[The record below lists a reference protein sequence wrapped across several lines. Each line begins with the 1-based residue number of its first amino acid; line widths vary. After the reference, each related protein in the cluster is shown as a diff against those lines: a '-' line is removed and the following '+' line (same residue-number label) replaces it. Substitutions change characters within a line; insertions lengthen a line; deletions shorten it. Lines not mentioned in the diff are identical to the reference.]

1 MKKNVNKT
9 TLQIQSKIVW
19 LMFLLFCSFSLQ
31 TFAQAKD
38 ADPSVIALNYLKE
51 NAKNWQLSKT
61 DIAEAAVQQVYSTD
75 HNGVTHVWLIQR
87 RDGIEVFNG
96 LVNVNILPSGEVVF
110 AGNRFVSNL
119 TTNSA
124 QPTIS
129 AGDAIAAIA
138 THLGMTAPKN
148 LQPIASPNKMQFTF
162 APSGIAY
169 QDMHAKLRYQP
180 IGNDGTAR
188 LAWDVDMD
196 AVNGNDFWNIRV
208 DALTGAILDKSSWT
222 VHCKFDHSDSEHTVN
237 CRKEST
243 EKALGVPLSITPLFA
258 EKMGE
263 KTQEITPSPMEM
275 PKAAPVT
282 VDNMLMEEGKY
293 RVVPLP
299 LESPSHGAFSLV
311 QNVSD
316 SLSSPFGWHDTTGTV
331 GADLTITRGNNVH
344 SFLDLRNYNRSIGDE
359 PNGGTAL
366 NFDFPYDPQGQSDT
380 QRNVAVTNLFY
391 MNNVLHDISY
401 RYGFDEKAGNFQYN
415 NYDRGGRGR
424 DFVNANAQDAI
435 GLPEPA
441 INNANM
447 ATPVDG
453 ISGRMQMYV
462 WARPATQLLRIT
474 APRAISGLYTTG
486 VALFGKRVTTTP
498 ISANIVQFLDTT
510 AMPQQG
516 CKSSTVDLTGKIAM
530 IDKGGCGFAK
540 KALNAQDSGAVACI
554 ICNTLTTLMPVIN
567 DTFPDIANAVK
578 IPVITLTSADCSKI
592 RGGTSGWQAV
602 ISRSAAENVG
612 ADFIDGDFDN
622 GIIAHEFGHG
632 VSNRLTGG
640 PANSSCLG
648 LGEQMGEGWSDFIGL
663 ILTAKPGDRATKR
676 RGIGTFAQRQDT
688 SGAGIRRY
696 PYSTDRLINPHTYN
710 NIFLSQTSPHPIGEI
725 WASTI
730 WDLYWAMV
738 DKYGWDAN
746 VYNTKSG
753 NGKAIQLVFD
763 GMKMQVCNPGF
774 VDGRN
779 AILAADRANYN
790 GENQCLIWEVF
801 AKRGVGYSANGGRGS
816 SGTDNEEAFDNLP
829 TCVKTIKVSK
839 TMTDTITAGA
849 EFLVTLKV
857 INHKGIGATGVK
869 IVDTIP
875 AGASFVDVVN
885 VVVPSNNRVT
895 TTTTSTTSGGGIFTI
910 QMSDSLKNG
919 DSLTLVYRLR
929 SDAAKQSISQFYE
942 DFEQTSMSFNP
953 TTLTGINNWT
963 RTDSLR
969 RSGTKSIQARGNIL
983 SEQILTLTN
992 TLLVSGKQPVFR
1004 FFHRHET
1011 EGGIDAGVVEIL
1023 SDNDPNWRDASKLM
1037 FKNRTTGLTYLTFPF
1052 ETRTFWGAAPQFRP
1066 TYIDLNDYKGRRIQV
1081 RYRFKSNA
1089 TIASLGWYIDDAMM
1103 MDMENYNA
1111 TARLTTTQGDN
1122 LSFTADDRGTIVEPT
1137 IRTGTKELADFDV
1150 QISPNPT
1157 DNVLNV
1163 NINSTSDKAV
1173 LILRTIQG
1181 QEVLRQNVDGQASW
1195 TPLSMAGFAN
1205 GLYFLSVET
1214 ARGKVVKKVV
1224 KQ

>member
-1 MKKNVNKT
+1 MKKNVTKT
-9 TLQIQSKIVW
+9 LLYSPSTLVW
-19 LMFLLFCSFSLQ
+19 LALFFFCSFTVQ
-31 TFAQAKD
+31 TFAQAKNED
-38 ADPSVIALNYLKE
+38 HSVIALNYLKE

-119 TTNSA
+119 NTNSS

-129 AGDAIAAIA
+129 AADAIAAIA
-138 THLGMTAPKN
+138 THLGMTPPQN
-148 LQPIASPNKMQFTF
+148 LQPTASPDKMRFTF

-180 IGNDGTAR
+180 IGNEGIAR

-196 AVNGNDFWNIRV
+196 AINGNDYWNIRV

-222 VHCKFDHSDSEHTVN
+222 VHCKFDHSDDEHTAN

-243 EKALGVPLSITPLFA
+243 ENALGVPLSITPLFA
-258 EKMGE
+258 Q
-263 KTQEITPSPMEM
+263 KTGKNAKNITQSLIEM
-275 PKAAPVT
+275 PKVAPTT
-282 VDNMLMEEGKY
+282 VDNLLIEEGKY
-293 RVVPLP
+293 RALP
-299 LESPSHGAFSLV
+299 IPFESPIHGGLTLV
-311 QNVSD
+311 QNAPD
-316 SLSSPFGWHDTTGTV
+316 SLPSPFGWHDTTGTV
-331 GADLTITRGNNVH
+331 GADVTITRGNNVH
-344 SFLDLRNYNRSIGDE
+344 SFLDLRNYNRSVGGE
-359 PNGGTAL
+359 PDGGAAL
-366 NFDFPYDPQGQSDT
+366 TFDFPYDAQMQSDS
-380 QRNVAVTNLFY
+380 QRNLAVTNLFY
-391 MNNVLHDISY
+391 LNNILHDVSY
-401 RYGFDEKAGNFQYN
+401 RYGFDEKSGNFQYN
-415 NYDRGGRGR
+415 NYGRGGRGN
-424 DFVNANAQDAI
+424 DFVSANAQDAI
-435 GLPEPA
+435 GLPEPS

-447 ATPVDG
+447 STPVDG

-462 WARPATQLLRIT
+462 WARAQTQLLRIS
-474 APRAISGLYTTG
+474 APRAISGTYTTG
-486 VALFGKRVTTTP
+486 SALFGPRVTTTP
-498 ISANIVQFLDTT
+498 ISANIVQYLDTT
-510 AMPQQG
+510 AMPMQG
-516 CKSSTVDLTGKIAM
+516 CKSSTVDLTGKIAL
-530 IDKGGCGFAK
+530 IDKGGCGFAQ

-554 ICNTLTTLMPVIN
+554 ICNTLSTLMPVIN
-567 DTFPDIANAVK
+567 DTFPAIANAVK
-578 IPVITLTSADCSKI
+578 IPVITLTSSDCSKI

-602 ISRSAAENVG
+602 IQRSAAENVG
-612 ADFIDGDFDN
+612 ADFIDGDLDN

-632 VSNRLTGG
+632 ISNRLTGG

-648 LGEQMGEGWSDFIGL
+648 LGEQMGEGWSDFMGL
-663 ILTAKPGDRATKR
+663 ILTAKPGDRATKK
-676 RGIGTFAQRQDT
+676 RGIGTFVQRQDT

-696 PYSTDRLINPHTYN
+696 PYSTDRLLNPHTYN

-790 GENQCLIWEVF
+790 GENQCLIWDVF
-801 AKRGVGYSANGGRGS
+801 AKRGIGYSAIGGRGN
-816 SGTDNEEAFDNLP
+816 SGTDNEEAFDQLP
-829 TCVKTIKVSK
+829 TCLKTIKVSK
-839 TMTDTITAGA
+839 TMTDTIRAGA
-849 EFLVTLKV
+849 EFLVTLKA
-857 INHKGIGATGVK
+857 INHKGFAAKDLK

-875 AGASFVDVVN
+875 AGATLVGLVSAVASSSTAPIAF
-885 VVVPSNNRVT
+885 
-895 TTTTSTTSGGGIFTI
+895 TSSSSLVIV

-919 DSLTLVYRLR
+919 DSLTVVYRMR
-929 SDAAKQSISQFYE
+929 SDAAKQSIVHYYE
-942 DFEQTSMSFNP
+942 DFEQTTMSFNP
-953 TTLTGINNWT
+953 TTLTGTNSWT
-963 RTDSLR
+963 RTDTFR
-969 RSGTKSIQARGNIL
+969 RSGTKSIQAKGNIL

-992 TLLVSGKQPVFR
+992 SLLVTGKQPVFR
-1004 FFHRHET
+1004 FFHRHDT
-1011 EGGIDAGVVEIL
+1011 EGGIDAGIVEIL
-1023 SDNDPNWRDASKLM
+1023 VDNDPNNWRDASKLM
-1037 FKNRTTGLTYLTFPF
+1037 FKNRTTGLTYQTFPF
-1052 ETRTFWGAAPQFRP
+1052 ENRTFWGLSPQFRP
-1066 TYIDLNDYKGRRIQV
+1066 TYLDLNDYKGRRIQV

-1089 TIASLGWYIDDAMM
+1089 TIASVGWNIDDVMM
-1103 MDMENYNA
+1103 MDMENYNS

-1122 LSFTADDRGTIVEPT
+1122 LAFTADDRGTIVEPT
-1137 IRTGTKELADFDV
+1137 IRTATKELADFDV

-1163 NINSTSDKAV
+1163 TINSTSDKAV

-1181 QEVLRQNVDGQASW
+1181 QEVLRQNVDGQSSW

>member
-1 MKKNVNKT
+1 MKKNVTRT
-9 TLQIQSKIVW
+9 TVYSLSKIVG
-19 LMFLLFCSFSLQ
+19 LTLFLFCSFTVQ
-31 TFAQAKD
+31 TFAQAKNT
-38 ADPSVIALNYLKE
+38 DPSVIALNYLKE

-61 DIAEAAVQQVYSTD
+61 DISEATVQQVYKTD

-129 AGDAIAAIA
+129 AADAIAAIA
-138 THLGMTAPKN
+138 THLGMTSPQN

-162 APSGIAY
+162 APSGIAF

-180 IGNDGTAR
+180 IGNDGIAR

-196 AVNGNDFWNIRV
+196 AVNGNDYWNIRV

-222 VHCKFDHSDSEHTVN
+222 VHCKFDHSESEHTAN
-237 CRKEST
+237 CGKETT
-243 EKALGVPLSITPLFA
+243 EKALGIPLSKTPLFA
-258 EKMGE
+258 QNIAE
-263 KTQEITPSPMEM
+263 KTEKITPSPIEM
-275 PKAAPVT
+275 SKVAPTAVENLLA
-282 VDNMLMEEGKY
+282 DEGKY
-293 RVVPLP
+293 RVVPIP
-299 LESPSHGAFSLV
+299 FESPTHGAFSLV
-311 QNVSD
+311 QNATD
-316 SLSSPFGWHDTTGTV
+316 SLPSPFGWHDTTGTV

-359 PNGGTAL
+359 PDGGANLT
-366 NFDFPYDPQGQSDT
+366 FDFPYDAQGQSDT

-391 MNNVLHDISY
+391 LNNILHDVTY
-401 RYGFDEKAGNFQYN
+401 RYGFDEQSGNFQYN
-415 NYDRGGRGR
+415 NYGRGGRGR

-441 INNANM
+441 VNNANM

-486 VALFGKRVTTTP
+486 ISLFGKRVSTTP

-510 AMPQQG
+510 AMPMQG
-516 CKSSTVDLTGKIAM
+516 CKSSTVDLTGKIAL
-530 IDKGGCGFAK
+530 IDKGGCGFAR

-578 IPVITLTSADCSKI
+578 IPVITLNSSDCAKI

-602 ISRSAAENVG
+602 IQRTAAQDVG
-612 ADFIDGDFDN
+612 ADLIDGDFDN

-648 LGEQMGEGWSDFIGL
+648 LGEQMGEGWSDFLGL
-663 ILTAKPGDRATKR
+663 ILTAKPGDRATKK

-710 NIFLSQTSPHPIGEI
+710 NIFLSQASPHPIGEI

-774 VDGRN
+774 IDGRN

-790 GENQCLIWEVF
+790 GENQCLIWDIF
-801 AKRGVGYSANGGRGS
+801 AKRGIGYSASGGRGT
-816 SGTDNEEAFDNLP
+816 SGTDNDEAFDLLP

-839 TMTDTITAGA
+839 TMTDTIAAGA
-849 EFLVTLKV
+849 EFLVTLKA
-857 INHKGIGATGVK
+857 INHKGLAAKDVK
-869 IVDTIP
+869 IVDSIP
-875 AGASFVDVVN
+875 AGATFVGLVSAVASS
-885 VVVPSNNRVT
+885 SNSPIAVRT
-895 TTTTSTTSGGGIFTI
+895 GGDLVTI

-919 DSLTLVYRLR
+919 DSLTVVYRLR
-929 SDAAKQSISQFYE
+929 SDATKRSISQFYE
-942 DFEQTSMSFNP
+942 DFEQTNMSFSP
-953 TTLTGINNWT
+953 TTLTGTNVWT

-983 SEQILTLTN
+983 SEQILTLTSP
-992 TLLVSGKQPVFR
+992 LLVSGKQPVFR

-1023 SDNDPNWRDASKLM
+1023 ADNDPTWRDASKLM
-1037 FKNRTTGLTYLTFPF
+1037 FKNRTSGLTYLTFPF
-1052 ETRTFWGAAPQFRP
+1052 ETRTFWGIERQFRP
-1066 TYIDLNDYKGRRIQV
+1066 TYIDLNDYKGRRVQV

-1089 TIASLGWYIDDAMM
+1089 TIPSLGWHIDDAMM
-1103 MDMENYNA
+1103 MDMENYNS
-1111 TARLTTTQGDN
+1111 TARLTTSQGDSLAFAAN
-1122 LSFTADDRGTIVEPT
+1122 DRGTIVEPT
-1137 IRTGTKELADFDV
+1137 IRTSTKELADFKV

-1173 LILRTIQG
+1173 LILRTIHG
-1181 QEVLRQNVDGQASW
+1181 QEVLRQNVDGQSAW

-1205 GLYFLSVET
+1205 GLYFLTVET